1 MDNLYVYNFYL
12 KSHVALRE
20 VKFAFV
26 LIIMSFEIFEQKAK
40 EYYRCTYVVQLLRY
54 TLKTQVKITNLY
66 TAEGLFD
73 LVLDNYTLKIYAYYI
88 QNIA

>member
-1 MDNLYVYNFYL
+1 MLNNFYL
-12 KSHVALRE
+12 KPHVALRE

>member
-12 KSHVALRE
+12 KPHVALRE

-26 LIIMSFEIFEQKAK
+26 LIIMNSQIFEQKPK
-40 EYYRCTYVVQLLRY
+40 EYYKCTYFAQLLGY

-73 LVLDNYTLKIYAYYI
+73 LLPDNYTHKIYAYYI